1 MYTTG
6 LKRPWDAEAAAAHCM
21 SERGSDSESD
31 SNSQSE
37 DREFLNASETCRD
50 EDEEMGEV
58 KEVLTNTLDSVTSI
72 ADTEWAFGNQ
82 MNRPPN
88 PGLTLSNH
96 GIVGLPLSALE
107 AYRIRQEAILNKGSD
122 KMDLE
127 SANNLA
133 RYAQDF
139 GDELSTW
146 KRLRENGDAPE
157 LLVYVLNDE
166 YSKESLRL
174 DKLTAVDQL
183 KAEYSQERCKRQ
195 GARPFLSKM
204 TGCVQ
209 RRHGYKGDGDTE
221 MELHDLIGLDGK
233 EVLDGSFSV
242 EPQSIVQ
249 GDIYS
254 GRDYND
260 PDFDP
265 GSELE
270 EECYVDWVFV
280 LVPEECCLELILTN
294 SKDKVI
300 RSWLERLMES
310 LQSDTPTY
318 SARAEAVVHCF
329 LARYLSWG
337 QLPPKDPHI
346 YYQECL
352 GILIRASILS
362 RERVL
367 FSNSVCK
374 DPASITQDVFLD
386 IGKAL
391 INVGLSLFKEG

>member
-1 MYTTG
+1 MQPLLTG
-6 LKRPWDAEAAAAHCM
+6 TRLQLSYHI
-21 SERGSDSESD
+21 
-31 SNSQSE
+31 
-37 DREFLNASETCRD
+37 
-50 EDEEMGEV
+50 
-58 KEVLTNTLDSVTSI
+58 SVT
-72 ADTEWAFGNQ
+72 GYQ
-82 MNRPPN
+82 
-88 PGLTLSNH
+88 
-96 GIVGLPLSALE
+96 
-107 AYRIRQEAILNKGSD
+107 
-122 KMDLE
+122 DLE

-270 EECYVDWVFV
+270 EECYVDWV
-280 LVPEECCLELILTN
+280 
-294 SKDKVI
+294 
-300 RSWLERLMES
+300 RL
-310 LQSDTPTY
+310 PTFD
-318 SARAEAVVHCF
+318 SAE
-329 LARYLSWG
+329 
-337 QLPPKDPHI
+337 I
-346 YYQECL
+346 
-352 GILIRASILS
+352 
-362 RERVL
+362 
-367 FSNSVCK
+367 
-374 DPASITQDVFLD
+374 
-386 IGKAL
+386 
-391 INVGLSLFKEG
+391 